1 MGYDINIYYHSKADK
16 YLKKMTQNERN
27 KMLELINSRVKGY
40 IEEHDGRYIFQS
52 ALFRKIGDFDSTV
65 FYLKINQR
73 ERAIL
78 SIDKDHIFEKTIVNV
93 FTICNHEK
101 LNAEIK
107 GIMESLYQKMIN
119 DESYDEEDA

>member
-1 MGYDINIYYHSKADK
+1 MGYDINIYYHSKVDK

-40 IEEHDGRYIFQS
+40 VEEHDGRYIFQS
-52 ALFRKIGDFDSTV
+52 AHFRKIGDFDSTV

-78 SIDKDHIFEKTIVNV
+78 SIDEDHIFERIIVNV
-93 FTICNHEK
+93 FTVCNHEK
-101 LNAEIK
+101 LNVEIK